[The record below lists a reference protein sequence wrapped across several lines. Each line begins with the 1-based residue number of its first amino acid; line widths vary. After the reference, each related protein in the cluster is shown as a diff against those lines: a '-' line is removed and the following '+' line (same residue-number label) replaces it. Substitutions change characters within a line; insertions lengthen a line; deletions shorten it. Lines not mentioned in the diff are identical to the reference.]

1 MSNNEKNNNVL
12 DESLDDVVSNDK
24 NLDDKNSNK
33 IKTKESP
40 TVFYK
45 LQLNELKELL
55 EKEKQNSSI
64 VIGKWKRILA
74 DYQNLEKRMK
84 QEIVDSVNIKVDKL
98 IMDFLNV
105 YENFVRAKEAYVNDG
120 INVKGLESIIKNMES
135 ILSEYEVNP
144 IDAVGKI
151 FDPNLHEAVST
162 VNDQRL
168 EDNTI
173 TKEIAKGYISHGRV
187 VRASKVIVS
196 KKIKLNSE
204 KNVE

>member
-162 VNDQRL
+162 VNDQSL